1 MIILITNLT
10 LNMSSKRDCEN
21 YILRLMRVIVTP
33 IGVEF
38 GDTMF
43 RERKTTALLNWVPSQ
58 LFPKHT
64 LKIVLVLN

>member
-38 GDTMF
+38 G
-43 RERKTTALLNWVPSQ
+43 ELCLGNKLALAKKSKIFMRSLNI
-58 LFPKHT
+58 L
-64 LKIVLVLN
+64 

>member
-38 GDTMF
+38 DELCLGN
-43 RERKTTALLNWVPSQ
+43 KLALAKNLRFLCVP
-58 LFPKHT
+58 
-64 LKIVLVLN
+64 

>member
-1 MIILITNLT
+1 MILLITNLT

-33 IGVEF
+33 IGVGF
-38 GDTMF
+38 SDTMF
-43 RERKTTALLNWVPSQ
+43 RKRKTTALLNWVPSQ

-64 LKIVLVLN
+64 KP